1 MCYLVLFNIL
11 FAFLM
16 LLIGLIEGLA
26 LLTQRGGVS
35 HLS

>member
-26 LLTQRGGVS
+26 LTQHGGVS